1 MGSIHPFPWPIL
13 PRAQVLQQ
21 LASLVSRSQGAHK
34 MQREDVETHGP
45 WAFIEASTLLPH
57 ACRWLRS
64 EHGPGL
70 VPSAYG

>member
-1 MGSIHPFPWPIL
+1 MANLAKGTGS
-13 PRAQVLQQ
+13 AATGQSGEQK
-21 LASLVSRSQGAHK
+21 SGAHK
-34 MQREDVETHGP
+34 MQREDVETHGL
-45 WAFIEASTLLPH
+45 WAFIEASALLPH